1 MINKASDLLS
11 LDNSLTILYVHGH
24 LIERRIFTVLP
35 DKKGVVSLGIL
46 LSLLYFSVIYTLVLS
61 TWFSVLQNNR
71 IFEE

>member
-24 LIERRIFTVLP
+24 SIVWRIFPVLP
-35 DKKGVVSLGIL
+35 DKKEVVSLGIL
-46 LSLLYFSVIYTLVLS
+46 FSLLYFPVIYTLVLS